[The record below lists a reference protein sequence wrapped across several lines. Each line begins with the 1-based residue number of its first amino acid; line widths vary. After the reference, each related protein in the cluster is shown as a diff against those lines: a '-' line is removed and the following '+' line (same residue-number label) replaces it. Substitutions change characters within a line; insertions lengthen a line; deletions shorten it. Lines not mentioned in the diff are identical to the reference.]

1 MTCYNAGAHLYTNEY
16 ATDIRAFLFALQSEE
31 SYHAEY
37 AQITSDDLLC
47 ILDSGCS
54 IAISPD
60 ITDFPDGIEPIND
73 LELKGIASGLAVTG
87 VGMAHWTFL
96 NEFNERVTVKIE
108 CLLVPEI
115 PVRLLPPQQL
125 SMQDTSSNSNGAW
138 IGSGLAAKVFYQG
151 HMIKF
156 PYDKQNYLPI
166 AKLAP
171 GSSKFQAYC
180 SACDMPTKQ
189 AVAFNATTIP
199 TSFEKQAQNDNLTS
213 SQRTLLRI
221 HHRRGHESMAKIQHM
236 TRDGHYDLPIE
247 ITKCKIPQCRA
258 CDFGASKQ
266 RPHESHTG
274 GLSKNNKIDQPGTFV
289 STDQMISGS
298 PGLIPFTSGKPSARR
313 YQLATL

>member
-1 MTCYNAGAHLYTNEY
+1 MVVSVPHMSRMQHVFYKSLLKIKKTIRPDLFRKHRPVVRSSKPRSMNHGLFSKQQIKKNVTCYNAGAHLYTNEY

-125 SMQDTSSNSNGAW
+125 SM
-138 IGSGLAAKVFYQG
+138 
-151 HMIKF
+151 
-156 PYDKQNYLPI
+156 
-166 AKLAP
+166 
-171 GSSKFQAYC
+171 
-180 SACDMPTKQ
+180 
-189 AVAFNATTIP
+189 
-199 TSFEKQAQNDNLTS
+199 
-213 SQRTLLRI
+213 
-221 HHRRGHESMAKIQHM
+221 
-236 TRDGHYDLPIE
+236 
-247 ITKCKIPQCRA
+247 
-258 CDFGASKQ
+258 
-266 RPHESHTG
+266 
-274 GLSKNNKIDQPGTFV
+274 
-289 STDQMISGS
+289 
-298 PGLIPFTSGKPSARR
+298 
-313 YQLATL
+313 